1 MGEVQELN
9 CGVEAKRHP
18 KSGPSILSFLGVML
32 GESGVGLGSGFV
44 QGQGVPSNPDHAVM
58 WLRLVSA

>member
-32 GESGVGLGSGFV
+32 GESGVGRNPVLCKEGEC
-44 QGQGVPSNPDHAVM
+44 GVI
-58 WLRLVSA
+58 LYC